1 MEREIVEKLNNGE
14 LETYEEIIGA
24 DHWEGKP
31 GTKYTRI
38 KGYENRSCTVID
50 RILSQTE
57 KSKQE
62 KIRNEKARE
71 ERIQKANESMKKA
84 IANGYCPK
92 CETYCHGDCGISDAE
107 YERES
112 RRSFLSSDDMTPV
125 DTL

>member
-1 MEREIVEKLNNGE
+1 
-14 LETYEEIIGA
+14 
-24 DHWEGKP
+24 
-31 GTKYTRI
+31 
-38 KGYENRSCTVID
+38 
-50 RILSQTE
+50 
-57 KSKQE
+57 
-62 KIRNEKARE
+62 
-71 ERIQKANESMKKA
+71 MKKA